1 MSILDTTNNLIPTVI
16 GIAVG
21 GVLAIAALC
30 FLYIVL
36 ACLGARDG
44 YFRYHRKSVRSGGR
58 ALAMIPPSHPNAH
71 QYLPYDKP
79 TQSDNDHVAPTSNTT
94 ISKLS
99 TSFNQPVLT
108 TSRANTSSNV
118 YETKSAKHN
127 VIIEMPEQL
136 ISQGQLSPRTRE
148 RSLTKIVRNIGHVVD
163 DAKRRHHGDLP
174 DRFVVKVDQ
183 DGTTTT

>member
-1 MSILDTTNNLIPTVI
+1 MNNNLIPTVI

-44 YFRYHRKSVRSGGR
+44 YFQYHRKSVRSGGR
-58 ALAMIPPSHPNAH
+58 ALAMIPPNHPNAH
-71 QYLPYDKP
+71 QYLPYNKSS
-79 TQSDNDHVAPTSNTT
+79 QSDGDHGVFASNTT
-94 ISKLS
+94 TSKLA
-99 TSFNQPVLT
+99 TPFVQATPT
-108 TSRANTSSNV
+108 TARSNI
-118 YETKSAKHN
+118 YETKSSKHN

-136 ISQGQLSPRTRE
+136 ITQEQASPRTRE
-148 RSLTKIVRNIGHVVD
+148 RSLTKIVRNIGTVVE

-174 DRFVVKVDQ
+174 DPFVVKVDQ
-183 DGTTTT
+183 DGTSTI